1 MRRKRVLLLALGI
14 AVAIIVV
21 LVLLT
26 PAPPVAAP
34 PAPPPVVASRKP
46 PLQADVEGSYVPG
59 YRFTVNRFQFTG
71 FTLHPDALVT
81 FAPPVGTEQPVPCL
95 EARISATTIHL
106 RCEDPQLG
114 TVTIDGR
121 FLTRFATKPLDA
133 GVVSAVVTVRS
144 GSGEVLYRAQD
155 TFQWHPGDE
164 GGATP

>member
-1 MRRKRVLLLALGI
+1 MSRTRVIFVAIGV
-14 AVAIIVV
+14 AVAILVV

-26 PAPPVAAP
+26 PVPPPPAP
-34 PAPPPVVASRKP
+34 PAPPPAARPKP
-46 PLQADVEGSYVPG
+46 PLQADAEGTYLPG

-71 FTLHPDALVT
+71 FILHPDALVNFVRAT
-81 FAPPVGTEQPVPCL
+81 GGSEQPVPCL
-95 EARISATTIHL
+95 EARISASTIHL
-106 RCEDPQLG
+106 RCDDPQIG

-121 FLTRFATKPLDA
+121 FLTRLATTRLDA

-164 GGATP
+164 GGASP